1 MVSFSKH
8 NYLYQGR
15 NAEIVGTEVIVEE
28 KQYVWITVRQL
39 VLLHAAISL
48 PKRPREK
55 VQKIH
60 QSRLHTVNRS
70 LNAWETLPALT
81 FDSR

>member
-8 NYLYQGR
+8 NYLYQGL
-15 NAEIVGTEVIVEE
+15 NAQIVGTEVIVEE
-28 KQYVWITVRQL
+28 KQYVWIT
-39 VLLHAAISL
+39 
-48 PKRPREK
+48 KRPREK

>member
-8 NYLYQGR
+8 NYLYQGL

-39 VLLHAAISL
+39 VLLNEAISL

-55 VQKIH
+55 VQKIL
-60 QSRLHTVNRS
+60 QRRLHTVS
-70 LNAWETLPALT
+70 
-81 FDSR
+81 

>member
-8 NYLYQGR
+8 NYLYQGLY
-15 NAEIVGTEVIVEE
+15 NTEIVGTEVIVEE

-39 VLLHAAISL
+39 VLLNAAISL

-60 QSRLHTVNRS
+60 QSRLHTVN
-70 LNAWETLPALT
+70 
-81 FDSR
+81 

>member
-8 NYLYQGR
+8 KYLYQGL
-15 NAEIVGTEVIVEE
+15 NTEIVGTEVIVEE

-39 VLLHAAISL
+39 VLLNAASSL

-60 QSRLHTVNRS
+60 QRRLHTVN
-70 LNAWETLPALT
+70 
-81 FDSR
+81 

>member
-8 NYLYQGR
+8 NYLYQGF
-15 NAEIVGTEVIVEE
+15 NTEIVGTEVIVEE

-39 VLLHAAISL
+39 VLLNAAISL
-48 PKRPREK
+48 YKRPREK

-60 QSRLHTVNRS
+60 QRRLHNVN
-70 LNAWETLPALT
+70 
-81 FDSR
+81 